1 MNTELDILIL
11 KMRKLHLDTVFIER
25 DYVYDQ
31 KKINLDGYYVNTD
44 DFFEKVKFLLL
55 ANVTIKEKEITN
67 E

>member
-11 KMRKLHLDTVFIER
+11 KMRKLHLDTAFIER
-25 DYVYDQ
+25 DY
-31 KKINLDGYYVNTD
+31 NGYWVNTD
-44 DFFEKVKFLLL
+44 EFFEKLKFLLL